1 MARTKRKPIPKFTV
15 ANVFVISRVPDTG
28 SIPHTELLRNLED
41 DLKAAKERGVKLDT
55 YMARSIDAQIR
66 ALLTRFQLGHFKKG
80 NILYIT
86 RNERTERYMR
96 TIPKGVWTIVD
107 KIPMSNP
114 LLLLAGSAPNEP
126 TD

>member
-1 MARTKRKPIPKFTV
+1 MPRTKRKPIPKFTV

-28 SIPHTELLRNLED
+28 SIPYAVLLQNLKD
-41 DLKAAKERGVKLDT
+41 DLQAAEERGVKLDT
-55 YMARSIDAQIR
+55 YMTRSIDAQLR
-66 ALLTRFQLGHFKKG
+66 ALLTRFQLGQFKKG
-80 NILYIT
+80 DTLYIT

-96 TIPKGVWTIVD
+96 VIPRGVWTIVD

-114 LLLLAGSAPNEP
+114 LLLLAGSAPNES